1 MSSIRLPPG
10 LSADNIIATPTSGL
24 TRAKNR
30 PQRASPSSNPKTR
43 TKTRADIRGTRNVD
57 YDMKHHPMDDAM
69 RPKPAAKRAAVK
81 FSTAST
87 TDTGSNKIPPGGG
100 SKSKTMALKTT
111 TSKSVERKP
120 AVKNIPAKRELS
132 TLLDK
137 PLAYAWSDL
146 APIDRRIFCLQAG
159 APAGG
164 KTLPFKWPRL
174 ADQLDQE
181 GLLTKVQL
189 KACGGAKALLERYEL
204 VRLHVQGLFGAA
216 DEATDRT
223 DFNILYAEGFDVYD
237 LVGSK
242 TAYVHP
248 RDRDPVAEQTAKK
261 AKINHTE
268 SGGADLQTDAA
279 TAQDTQVP
287 VAFAAERSP
296 RSQSEESEE
305 ISYEEQV
312 WGRGGFRSEEL
323 LDNGDHTGSMEQA
336 REDVSALI
344 DDVMSSPDDIST
356 VYEEHLSQMQATDI
370 ILSDPSSAAHSD
382 ENGAGVLGRE
392 AQDSGSAA
400 LSEYGTA
407 HYPSNFAIPVA
418 NMTRN
423 MPDAETGRPVTPKEG
438 PLRVV
443 LNLPSQE
450 DAASDQLL
458 KDLETQ
464 GSDGQE
470 PGSST
475 VAQQSRAKSAV
486 NSFQVFEDQY
496 GSTPIVKKSVILHH
510 LSPGTDIPKE
520 KFENDSDGDDDHTS
534 QSMLGSFG
542 ARTRHT
548 QIHHRGVSASTSAT
562 ERTQSEL
569 ELPSRSPTTN
579 SMFSPFTDGAVDDSL
594 ATITTSGT
602 HRSSLYAPTDETV
615 VSTSENVPNV
625 SSEETLRQTRPKVS
639 DFM

>member
-1 MSSIRLPPG
+1 MSSVRLPNG
-10 LSADNIIATPTSGL
+10 LSADNIIATPTRGL

-30 PQRASPSSNPKTR
+30 PPNASPSPTPKTHP
-43 TKTRADIRGTRNVD
+43 TTRANVNGTRNVD
-57 YDMKHHPMDDAM
+57 YDMKHHPMDLAM
-69 RPKPAAKRAAVK
+69 RPKAAAKRAAVK
-81 FSTAST
+81 SSTAST
-87 TDTGSNKIPPGGG
+87 TDIGSNKLLLSGG

-120 AVKNIPAKRELS
+120 AAKNIPAKRELS

-248 RDRDPVAEQTAKK
+248 RDRDPVAEHTAKK
-261 AKINHTE
+261 SKVDHKE
-268 SGGADLQTDAA
+268 SGGADSQTDTA

-296 RSQSEESEE
+296 RFQSEESGE

-312 WGRGGFRSEEL
+312 WGPGGFRPEEL
-323 LDNGDHTGSMEQA
+323 RDNGDYVGSMEQS

-344 DDVMSSPDDIST
+344 EDVMSSQDDVSK

-370 ILSDPSSAAHSD
+370 ILSDRSSAARSD
-382 ENGAGVLGRE
+382 EHGTGGFERE
-392 AQDSGSAA
+392 PQDSGSAV
-400 LSEYGTA
+400 LSEIKTA
-407 HYPSNFAIPVA
+407 HYSSNFAIPVA
-418 NMTRN
+418 NMTGN
-423 MPDAETGRPVTPKEG
+423 MPDPQTGRPVTLKEG
-438 PLRVV
+438 PLKVTV
-443 LNLPSQE
+443 NLPSQG

-464 GSDGQE
+464 GSDGPE

-475 VAQQSRAKSAV
+475 FAQQSRAKWAV
-486 NSFQVFEDQY
+486 NSFQVFEDQD
-496 GSTPIVKKSVILHH
+496 GSTPVVKKSVILHH

-520 KFENDSDGDDDHTS
+520 NFENDGDGDNDHTS
-534 QSMLGSFG
+534 QSMLGRFG
-542 ARTRHT
+542 ARTHHT
-548 QIHHRGVSASTSAT
+548 QIHHRGVNASTSAT

-569 ELPSRSPTTN
+569 ELPGRSPTTN
-579 SMFSPFTDGAVDDSL
+579 SMFDPFTDGAADDSL

-602 HRSSLYAPTDETV
+602 HRSSLYAPTNETI
-615 VSTSENVPNV
+615 VSTSEDGSNV
-625 SSEETLRQTRPKVS
+625 
-639 DFM
+639 